1 VTAVLVV
8 VQDGRAWVGA
18 DSRVTNSGTYRDDA
32 AKVVERHGWV
42 WAIAGAS
49 ATAAWLR
56 TQLRP
61 QRPDEDDEAYLLD
74 VSAAAQT
81 WLKERDDL
89 CGNKD
94 ITCAH
99 FVAAKAG
106 RAWVATG
113 YGVETIG
120 ELYAMGDPTAPAAA
134 FLCTDWT
141 GLPVPARIRHAIEAT
156 ARVSAYVGGPITVVE
171 AT

>member
-8 VQDGRAWVGA
+8 VRDGRAWVGA

-42 WAIAGAS
+42 WAIAGAGTL
-49 ATAAWLR
+49 AGWLR
-56 TQLRP
+56 THLHA

-74 VSAAAQT
+74 VSLTAQG
-81 WLKERDDL
+81 WLKHRDEL
-89 CGNKD
+89 CGTDKA
-94 ITCAH
+94 CAH
-99 FVAAKAG
+99 LVAAKAG
-106 RAWVATG
+106 RAWVVSG

-134 FLCTDWT
+134 YLCTEAAM
-141 GLPVPARIRHAIEAT
+141 PVPVRIRQAIEAT
-156 ARVSAYVGGPITVVE
+156 ARVSAYVGGPVTVVE

>member
-1 VTAVLVV
+1 MTAVLVV

-74 VSAAAQT
+74 VSAAVQT
-81 WLKERDDL
+81 WLKGRDDL
-89 CGNKD
+89 CGNEN

-99 FVAAKAG
+99 LVAARAG

-134 FLCTDWT
+134 FLCTD
-141 GLPVPARIRHAIEAT
+141 GAMPVPERIRLAIEAV
-156 ARVSAYVGGPITVVE
+156 ARISAYVGGPVTVVE
-171 AT
+171 AV